1 MIIFTASFGYFKPS
15 FLVLCQGSTSW
26 SEKAAQLKIAGR
38 QTERK
43 ASKVPTSPSKACF
56 LEPNP
61 FSLGS
66 TFKFPDS
73 STTCWW

>member
-1 MIIFTASFGYFKPS
+1 MIIFTFSFGYFKPS
-15 FLVLCQGSTSW
+15 FLVLCQGGTSW

-56 LEPNP
+56 QEPNP
-61 FSLGS
+61 FSLGY
-66 TFKFPDS
+66 TFKIPAS
-73 STTCWW
+73 STTRRW